1 MTIQEILDTFA
12 YHDGNFPRAA
22 LEEAVARREE
32 MIDPL
37 LGILERAV
45 RASDELE
52 PKSSYMAHIYAIFLL
67 AQFREK
73 RAFPTILELFKEPV
87 ELSEELTREVVSEW
101 LGRILA
107 AVGHG
112 ETAPLLALAEN
123 REVDVD
129 VRSAA
134 LRGMVAMVAREEASR
149 EDVMQ
154 IFRRFFRDT
163 FERRASHLWDVLVG
177 CSADLCP
184 LEVFEEIER
193 AYDEELVD
201 AFFIE
206 PREVD
211 QALGLGRLGALA
223 RLGEKKEYRPIEDV
237 IAEMEWWAC
246 FNHHD
251 ESSP

>member
-1 MTIQEILDTFA
+1 MTIQTILDTFA

-22 LEEAVARREE
+22 LEEAATRRQEIIE
-32 MIDPL
+32 PL
-37 LGILERAV
+37 LEILERAA
-45 RASDELE
+45 RAGEELE
-52 PKSSYMAHIYAIFLL
+52 PKATYMAHIYAIFLL
-67 AQFREK
+67 AGFREK
-73 RAFPTILELFKEPV
+73 RAFSKILELFREPV

-101 LGRILA
+101 LGRIFA

-112 ETAPLLALAEN
+112 ETAPLQALAAN

-129 VRSAA
+129 VRSGA

-154 IFRRFFRDT
+154 IFRGFFQGGL
-163 FERRASHLWDVLVG
+163 ERRASHLWDVLVG
-177 CSADLCP
+177 CSTDLCP

-201 AFFIE
+201 AFFVE
-206 PREVD
+206 PQEVD
-211 QALGLGRLGALA
+211 QALGLGRIGALA
-223 RLGEKKEYRPIEDV
+223 RLKEKKEYRPIDDV

-246 FNHHD
+246 FQQAEQD
-251 ESSP
+251 G